1 MTAYTASQRGG
12 MLAIPFFLI
21 AGLIWLAFV
30 VEKRAVAV

>member
-1 MTAYTASQRGG
+1 
-12 MLAIPFFLI
+12 MLAIPVFLI